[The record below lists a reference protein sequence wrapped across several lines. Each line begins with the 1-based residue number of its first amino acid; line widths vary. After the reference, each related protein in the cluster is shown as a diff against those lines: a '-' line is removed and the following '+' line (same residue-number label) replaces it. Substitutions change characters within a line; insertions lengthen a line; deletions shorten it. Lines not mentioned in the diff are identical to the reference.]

1 MAETQFSS
9 VSIPVDLAERIKK
22 RIKGTGFTSLASY
35 VTFVLREILGQSGP
49 SATGNESTAEAISS
63 TEKDEL
69 LRRLKNLG
77 YIAPQP

>member
-1 MAETQFSS
+1 MNETQFSS

-49 SATGNESTAEAISS
+49 CGSESTPEAISS
-63 TEKDEL
+63 VEKDEL
-69 LRRLKNLG
+69 LKRLKNLG
-77 YIAPQP
+77 YIPPPA